1 MNANTRSEER
11 TRVQVRIPLTR
22 EDEAIF
28 DRRHDSMDAQW
39 LYEDADERAAEQMLM
54 YARDRIRWDLATPA
68 VRIAE
73 LSL

>member
-1 MNANTRSEER
+1 MATRIQM
-11 TRVQVRIPLTR
+11 TA

-39 LYEDADERAAEQMLM
+39 LYEDADERDAARMLM
-54 YARDRIRWDLATPA
+54 HTQDRIRWDLASPA
-68 VRIAE
+68 VRIAG